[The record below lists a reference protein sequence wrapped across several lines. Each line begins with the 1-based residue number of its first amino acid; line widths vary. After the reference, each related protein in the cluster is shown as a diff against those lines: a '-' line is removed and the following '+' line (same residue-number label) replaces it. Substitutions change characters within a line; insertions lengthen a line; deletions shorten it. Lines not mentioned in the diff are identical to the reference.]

1 MAGKGILLGRDGD
14 LQVYNKSLVVGSSTM
29 QEVAIILQ
37 MNQGE
42 QKFFPALG
50 ANLIQLVKSKASRF
64 DIENR
69 AKVHLAL
76 DGKSYDLIKEHIQTI
91 TVKQ

>member
-1 MAGKGILLGRDGD
+1 MAGKGILLGKDLD
-14 LQVYNKSLVVGSSTM
+14 LQAHNGSLVVGDSTM
-29 QEVAIILQ
+29 QEVSIIIQ

-50 ANLIQLVKSKASRF
+50 ANIIQLVRAKYSRF

-69 AKVHLAL
+69 VRVHLEL
-76 DGKSYDLIKEHIQTI
+76 DGKSYDQIKGQIKTI
-91 TVKQ
+91 IG

>member
-1 MAGKGILLGRDGD
+1 MAGKGILLGKDGD
-14 LQVYNKSLVVGSSTM
+14 LQVRNGSLLVGDSMM
-29 QEVAIILQ
+29 QEVSIILQ

-50 ANLIQLVKSKASRF
+50 ANIIQLVQAKVPRF

-69 AKVHLAL
+69 VKVHLAL
-76 DGKSYDLIKEHIQTI
+76 DGKSYDQIKEQIKTI
-91 TVKQ
+91 IK